1 MENMDPLRGWN
12 IILSSFRKTCSLSTL
27 FTHLSPPLP
36 VQRTRI
42 FIFHFQHKSLLSM
55 CIVMSNIYSVVDVV
69 VWYEPLG
76 RTWLFTLNLSFCSKL
91 FFIQMIQK
99 MIQIRSIEWWSQ
111 QTVISS
117 LLFSGRCTFF
127 LLILEISPQTF
138 HSASSRPVYISFSI
152 NFHGVFIVIY
162 SDLYAIHICLLAT
175 YWNEFTISFTVLRFF
190 MHSSYTSNVSLSLA
204 VAQQHT
210 QQTI

>member
-1 MENMDPLRGWN
+1 MKYHS
-12 IILSSFRKTCSLSTL
+12 IIIQKNLLTVYTVHPSLP
-27 FTHLSPPLP
+27 FPPPLP
-36 VQRTRI
+36 VHRTRI

-138 HSASSRPVYISFSI
+138 HSASSRPFISHSRSTFME
-152 NFHGVFIVIY
+152 
-162 SDLYAIHICLLAT
+162 CL
-175 YWNEFTISFTVLRFF
+175 
-190 MHSSYTSNVSLSLA
+190 
-204 VAQQHT
+204 
-210 QQTI
+210 